1 MTFEYPSIWFLSLL
15 VVLPFMAWRM
25 FAKRT
30 RAAINFSSTQTA
42 KQLSPTWRM
51 RLWWLLPLL
60 RLVALTVLI
69 VALARPQF
77 GRTQTSVDSEGI
89 AIQMVVDRSGSMRAM
104 DFKLDGEPVDRLTAL
119 KKVAGDFVQGG
130 DGLLGRSSDL
140 VGLITFARFADAAS
154 PLTLDHSFTIGK
166 LQDTEIVYEERE
178 DGTAIG
184 DGLGLAIERLKA
196 LDESRKSEKQ
206 AAVKSKIIVLLTD
219 GENNAGDMDPQAAA
233 TLAETLGIRI
243 YTIGVGTR
251 GQAPVPVVDPFTGRQ
266 MIRYV
271 QVSIDEE
278 SLTKIA
284 EGTGGKYFRATD
296 TDSLKKIYE
305 AIDQLEKSRVEEKRF
320 TDYRELA
327 IQPARESGTSFPPL
341 VLFSFG
347 LLASECLLA
356 ASVFRGIP

>member
-1 MTFEYPSIWFLSLL
+1 VTFEYPSIWFLLL
-15 VVLPFMAWRM
+15 LLVLPFLAWRM
-25 FAKRT
+25 LAKRP
-30 RAAINFSSTQTA
+30 AAINFSSTQIA
-42 KQLSPTWRM
+42 KQLQPTWRM

-60 RLVALTVLI
+60 RLVALAFLI
-69 VALARPQF
+69 IALARPQF
-77 GRTQTSVDSEGI
+77 GRTQTSVDAEGI

-119 KKVAGDFVQGG
+119 KKVAGEFVQGG
-130 DGLLGRSSDL
+130 DGLTGRTNDL

-154 PLTLDHSFTIGK
+154 PLTLDHSFTVGK
-166 LQDTEIVYEERE
+166 LQEAEIVYEERE

-196 LDESRKSEKQ
+196 LDESRKSDKQ

-219 GENNAGDMDPQAAA
+219 GENNVGDMDPLAAA
-233 TLAETLGIRI
+233 KLAETLGIRI

-251 GQAPVPVVDPFTGRQ
+251 GQAPMPVIDPFSGRQ
-266 MIRYV
+266 VLRMV
-271 QVSIDEE
+271 EVSIDED

-296 TDSLKKIYE
+296 TDSLKRIYE
-305 AIDQLEKSRVEEKRF
+305 AIDELEKSRVEEKRY

-327 IQPARESGTSFPPL
+327 IQPANEGGMSLPPL
-341 VLFSFG
+341 VLLSFG
-347 LLASECLLA
+347 LIASECLLA